1 MGLYRPPATVRL
13 RNANALIDTL
23 EDEIARLTRA
33 VEDLVEMRKRALAL
47 VEAMSTDVPQ
57 RHKLRE
63 LLCAGG
69 T

>member
-1 MGLYRPPATVRL
+1 MRL
-13 RNANALIDTL
+13 RNADALIDTL
-23 EDEIARLTRA
+23 EYEFARLSEV

-63 LLCAGG
+63 LLCS
-69 T
+69 